1 MKNHAQG
8 FAIRKH
14 HRDLQRLRRLLAS
27 LFKVV
32 LLVTALGLFWR
43 WNHDP
48 GVGPIFL
55 SERKLATAN
64 TAHFVS
70 FFGLSGSA
78 ALIAAGLK
86 SCELAGKFACGRTP
100 RNFQPQRLNSWSAV
114 KATSPRSNHD
124 ER

>member
-1 MKNHAQG
+1 MKDKAQR
-8 FAIRKH
+8 FAIRKDR
-14 HRDLQRLRRLLAS
+14 RDLQRLRRLLAS

-86 SCELAGKFACGRTP
+86 VMRARREI
-100 RNFQPQRLNSWSAV
+100 RLRKDTAQLSAPE
-114 KATSPRSNHD
+114 TQ
-124 ER
+124 